1 MHGAW
6 GVIFWILRLRLRH
19 NETRPL
25 VARFD
30 HVLRSAIPDTPSV
43 VVASARNLFTLLT
56 HKRRVLCIST
66 AFVYPFTHRLYK
78 ASSSRCS
85 RSQDRVF
92 FSFWIGVAGRL
103 FNPILP
109 VLCNALFYTVGYF
122 RSNKDWGRY
131 LMNEEYLFFSVDWYI
146 WALMYSSAVHRTRL

>member
-56 HKRRVLCIST
+56 QTARLLYINGICLPFYASPVQSILVKVFKISRPC
-66 AFVYPFTHRLYK
+66 PFFL
-78 ASSSRCS
+78 SELELLSGFSIL
-85 RSQDRVF
+85 F
-92 FSFWIGVAGRL
+92 FL
-103 FNPILP
+103 F
-109 VLCNALFYTVGYF
+109 CNALFYTVGYF

-131 LMNEEYLFFSVDWYI
+131 LMNEEYLFFSVDRYI
-146 WALMYSSAVHRTRL
+146 WALMYSSAVYGTRL

>member
-92 FSFWIGVAGRL
+92 FFLSELELLGGFSIL
-103 FNPILP
+103 FFLF
-109 VLCNALFYTVGYF
+109 CNALFYTVGYF

-131 LMNEEYLFFSVDWYI
+131 LMNEEYLFFFLSIDI
-146 WALMYSSAVHRTRL
+146 SGR

>member
-1 MHGAW
+1 MHGTW
-6 GVIFWILRLRLRH
+6 GVIFWTLRLRLRH

-92 FSFWIGVAGRL
+92 FFFLNWSCWAAFQSYSSCFVMHCS
-103 FNPILP
+103 IL
-109 VLCNALFYTVGYF
+109 LDTLGAIRTGDDIWWMRNTF
-122 RSNKDWGRY
+122 
-131 LMNEEYLFFSVDWYI
+131 FFSVDWYI